1 MQLNEGLGGCFPM
14 HFDTTA
20 AISARTL
27 TVILCARAPALA
39 CLLACG
45 FAR

>member
-27 TVILCARAPALA
+27 TVILCARAAPA
-39 CLLACG
+39 CLLAHG